1 MKKLSLLPLTTII
14 LTILVVLIYVL
25 KPNGVENLKVECK
38 KYDADIMF
46 HEKNQSKYLFERDI
60 DNYVKSSLKLREYQ
74 TKKKSCLNL

>member
-25 KPNGVENLKVECK
+25 KPKEVENLEFKCK
-38 KYDADIMF
+38 KYDTDIMF
-46 HEKNQSKYLFERDI
+46 HEKNKAKYLFDRDI
-60 DNYVKSSLKLREYQ
+60 DNFVKSSLKLREYQ

>member
-1 MKKLSLLPLTTII
+1 MKKLSLITLI
-14 LTILVVLIYVL
+14 LLVLVILIYVL

-46 HEKNQSKYLFERDI
+46 HEKNKSKYLFERDI
-60 DNYVKSSLKLREYQ
+60 DNFVKSSLKLREYE

>member
-25 KPNGVENLKVECK
+25 KPKEVENLEFKCK
-38 KYDADIMF
+38 KYDTDIMF

-60 DNYVKSSLKLREYQ
+60 DNYVKSSFKLREYKS
-74 TKKKSCLNL
+74 KKKSCLNY

>member
-1 MKKLSLLPLTTII
+1 MKKLSLLQLSTLI
-14 LTILVVLIYVL
+14 LIVIFVLIYIL
-25 KPNGVENLKVECK
+25 KPKEVENLEFKCK

-74 TKKKSCLNL
+74 SKKKSCLNY

>member
-1 MKKLSLLPLTTII
+1 MKKLSLITLI
-14 LTILVVLIYVL
+14 LLVILILIYVL

-46 HEKNQSKYLFERDI
+46 HEKNKAKYLFDRDV
-60 DNYVKSSLKLREYQ
+60 DNFVKSSLKLREYQ